1 MVGLGGV
8 VHGYTCT
15 VLLDTLVCFVC
26 DVLPLLGQTELQF
39 VEVVLREKKRGPCD
53 CHVIRY
59 AEIEGSCD
67 CHVIRYAE

>member
-39 VEVVLREKKRGPCD
+39 VEVVLRGKKGG
-53 CHVIRY
+53 HVT
-59 AEIEGSCD
+59 
-67 CHVIRYAE
+67 VM